1 LAIDA
6 HVDMAVAFGRS
17 LLSWYVDGTPRPFS
31 ATFAVTNR
39 CNLRCSYC
47 NTPFLDPTDLPL
59 AKVELLFDRL
69 ARFGVKRLGLAGGEP
84 MARKDIGD
92 IVAMAKARRFYIT
105 MNTNLLLFEKHR
117 PALKG
122 VDLFFTSLDGDR
134 EHHEAARGRGSYD
147 GVLEAVAGIV
157 AEGRPVVAI
166 CVVTEHSIGQMDHLL
181 DVARAGRFQVHFQPQ
196 CTDTAIVRGGLGREM
211 TTPRLQRFWVELL
224 ARKRA
229 GRPVASSV
237 PYLETLAAWDDF
249 TRSAVLDPSA
259 RCAAS
264 RGFLYVDPAG
274 HAYPCAYTKG
284 IAPPVDMLGDRWR
297 EAVGRETPCTRCS
310 VGPYLEFNLLYQRPV
325 RTGLSV
331 AASYLTRPA
340 KA

>member
-1 LAIDA
+1 MAFDPRL
-6 HVDMAVAFGRS
+6 DMAFAFGRS

-47 NTPFLDPTDLPL
+47 NTPFLDPTDLSL
-59 AKVELLFDRL
+59 ARVEVLFDRL
-69 ARFGVKRLGLAGGEP
+69 ARLGVKRLGLAGGEP
-84 MARKDIGD
+84 MVRKDIAE
-92 IVAMAKARRFYIT
+92 IVAMAKARRFYLT
-105 MNTNLLLFEKHR
+105 MNTNLLLFEKNR
-117 PALKG
+117 PGLRG

-134 EHHEAARGRGSYD
+134 EHHEAARGRGAYD
-147 GVLEAVAGIV
+147 GVLEAVARIV
-157 AEGRPVVAI
+157 EEGRAVVAI

-181 DVARAGRFQVHFQPQ
+181 DVAEAGRFQMHFQPQ
-196 CTDTAIVRGGLGREM
+196 CTDTAIVRGGLGREL
-211 TTPRLQRFWVELL
+211 TTARLQRFWVELL

-237 PYLETLAAWDDF
+237 PYLETLATWDDF
-249 TRSAVLDPSA
+249 TRSAVLDPST

-310 VGPYLEFNLLYQRPV
+310 VGPYLEFNLLYQKPV

-331 AASYLTRPA
+331 AASYLARPA
-340 KA
+340 RA

>member
-1 LAIDA
+1 
-6 HVDMAVAFGRS
+6 MAVAFGRS
-17 LLSWYVDGTPRPFS
+17 LFSWYVDGTPRPFS
-31 ATFAVTNR
+31 ASFAVTNR

-69 ARFGVKRLGLAGGEP
+69 ASFGVKRLGLAGGEP
-84 MARKDIGD
+84 MVRKDIGD
-92 IVAMAKARRFYIT
+92 IVALAKARRFYVT
-105 MNTNLLLFEKHR
+105 MNTNLVLFEKNR
-117 PALKG
+117 ARLRD

-134 EHHEAARGRGSYD
+134 EHHEAARGRGAHE
-147 GVLEAVAGIV
+147 GVLESVAQIV

-166 CVVTEHSIGQMDHLL
+166 CVVTEHSIGQVDHLL
-181 DVARAGRFQVHFQPQ
+181 DAAEAGGFQVHFQPQ
-196 CTDTAIVRGGLGREM
+196 CTDTAIVRGGLSPEM
-211 TTPRLQRFWVELL
+211 TTERLRGFWGDLL

-237 PYLETLAAWDDF
+237 PYLETLSGWDDF

-284 IAPPVDMLGDRWR
+284 MAPPVDMLGDRWR

-325 RTGLSV
+325 RTGLSI

>member
-1 LAIDA
+1 MALDPRLD
-6 HVDMAVAFGRS
+6 VAVAFGRS
-17 LLSWYVDGTPRPFS
+17 LLSWCLDGVPRPFS
-31 ATFAVTNR
+31 AAFAVTNR
-39 CNLRCSYC
+39 CNLRCGYC

-69 ARFGVKRLGLAGGEP
+69 AGFGVKRLGLAGGEP
-84 MARKDIGD
+84 MARKDIGE
-92 IVAMAKARRFYIT
+92 IVAMAKARRFYLT

-117 PALKG
+117 PRLRD

-134 EHHEAARGRGSYD
+134 EHHEAARGRGAYD
-147 GVLEAVAGIV
+147 GVLEAVARIV
-157 AEGRPVVAI
+157 GEGRPVVAI

-181 DVARAGRFQVHFQPQ
+181 GLAEAGGFRVHFQPQ
-196 CTDTAIVRGGLGREM
+196 CTDTAIVRGGVAPEL
-211 TTPRLQRFWVELL
+211 TTARLQRFWVELL

-237 PYLETLAAWDDF
+237 PYLETLATWADF
-249 TRSAVLDPSA
+249 TRSAVLDPEV

-274 HAYPCAYTKG
+274 QAYPCAYTKG
-284 IAPPVDMLGDRWR
+284 KAPAVDMLGDHWR
-297 EAVGRETPCTRCS
+297 DALGRETPCTRCS

-331 AASYLTRPA
+331 AASYLTRPRTA
-340 KA
+340 